1 MKHNPKSAALILHR
15 ARQKYYAANNVGWVA
30 RPPHNQDGYIR
41 KGQFKKASNM
51 NYCLNFSIR
60 VEDEL
65 LRLITQFEQQHPE
78 EEVTVAKE
86 NELYSLAM
94 ETIIASD
101 EGRTWAAGN
110 VRLGEFI
117 LLIDCDTKVVGPIQK
132 CVISSSR

>member
-1 MKHNPKSAALILHR
+1 
-15 ARQKYYAANNVGWVA
+15 VGWVA
-30 RPPHNQDGYIR
+30 RPPHGKDGYLR

-65 LRLITQFEQQHPE
+65 LRLIAEFEAQNPE

-86 NELYSLAM
+86 NELYALAM

-117 LLIDCDTKVVGPIQK
+117 LLIDCDTKVVSLNFLEGL
-132 CVISSSR
+132 RA

>member
-1 MKHNPKSAALILHR
+1 
-15 ARQKYYAANNVGWVA
+15 
-30 RPPHNQDGYIR
+30 
-41 KGQFKKASNM
+41 M

-65 LRLITQFEQQHPE
+65 LRLIAEFEGQHPE

-117 LLIDCDTKVVGPIQK
+117 LLIDCDTKVVSLSIPRLTLERGLILLLASQVPSIRRLGNDRKPGCRDHPTREWRYAGRAQL
-132 CVISSSR
+132 V